1 MILSPLMYRR
11 HMGRLQLAAVGI
23 CGGATFYH
31 YRVQDLRATR
41 AYAAMVTNVGLPILR
56 QLDAEEA
63 HGASIRAASFG
74 LTPLD
79 DAVNC
84 TVRHKALGSVVAGLH
99 FRSPVGLAAGF
110 DKQAEAPGS
119 LLSAGFGFVE
129 VGTVTPL
136 PQSGNAR
143 PRMFR
148 LIEDRAVINRFGF
161 NSDGG
166 AVIQHRLFGYWMPL
180 LRAGTPPGI
189 TVNGTGNS
197 ASLPRGI
204 VGVNIGKNK
213 DGIAEDDYKEGTKRL
228 APFADYLCVNV
239 SSPNTVGLRALQGK
253 AVLLE
258 LLKVV
263 KTARDELPWGSDK
276 ITVAEQY
283 SPAGLVSHRSLPPP
297 IFVKIAPDLNAM
309 ELKDIAAAVQE
320 AGIDGIIVS
329 NTTIARPTSLVASQD
344 ITTQVGGLSG
354 APLFEPS
361 TGVLRELY
369 KLTKGKVPLIGV
381 GGVSSPEQ
389 AYAKI
394 RAGASLVQ
402 LYTALAYEGEG
413 WGKGK

>member
-1 MILSPLMYRR
+1 MYR
-11 HMGRLQLAAVGI
+11 HQMGRLQLAAVGVF
-23 CGGATFYH
+23 GGATFYH

-41 AYAAMVTNVGLPILR
+41 AYAEMVTNIGLPLLR

-74 LTPLD
+74 LTPRD

-84 TVRHKALGSVVAGLH
+84 IVRHKALGSVVAGLH

-136 PQSGNAR
+136 PQPGNAR

-166 AVIQHRLFGYWMPL
+166 AVIQDRLFNFWMPL
-180 LRAGTPPGI
+180 LRAGTPPG
-189 TVNGTGNS
+189 VAVSGGNGQKYKGS
-197 ASLPRGI
+197 SSLPRGI

-213 DGIAEDDYKEGTKRL
+213 DGIAEADYKEGTKRL

-263 KTARDELPWGSDK
+263 KNARDELPWGSDK
-276 ITVAEQY
+276 LTVADQY
-283 SPAGLVSHRSLPPP
+283 SPAGLVAHRPHAPP
-297 IFVKIAPDLNAM
+297 IFVKIAPDLSAM

-329 NTTIARPTSLVASQD
+329 NTTVARPTSLMSSQD
-344 ITTQVGGLSG
+344 ITSQVGGLSG
-354 APLFEPS
+354 APLFDTS
-361 TGVLRELY
+361 TVVLRDLY
-369 KLTKGKVPLIGV
+369 ILTKGKVPLIGV

-402 LYTALAYEGEG
+402 LYTALAYEG
-413 WGKGK
+413 KGGGA